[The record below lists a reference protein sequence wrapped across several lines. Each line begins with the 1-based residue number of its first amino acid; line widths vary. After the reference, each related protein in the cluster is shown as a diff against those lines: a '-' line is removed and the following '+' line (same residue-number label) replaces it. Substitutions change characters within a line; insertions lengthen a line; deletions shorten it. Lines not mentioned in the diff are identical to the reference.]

1 MDRLLVNAGIT
12 VLANAVAL
20 VVGALLIDRFS
31 LDIAGFA
38 IALLIFTVVQVVLEP
53 VLRSVAKDRAPI
65 LVGLSALI
73 ATLVSLVVTS
83 IVTDGLDIDGV
94 ATWAIAA
101 AVVWAIALVAKL
113 IMAKLLFRSL
123 LEGDQT

>member
-12 VLANAVAL
+12 VLANALAL
-20 VVGALLIDRFS
+20 VVGSLLIDGFS
-31 LDIAGFA
+31 LDVAGFA
-38 IALLIFTVVQVVLEP
+38 IALLIFTVVQVLLEP
-53 VLRSVAKDRAPI
+53 VLRSVAKDRAPL

-83 IVTDGLDIDGV
+83 IVADGLDIDGV
-94 ATWAIAA
+94 LTWVIVA

-123 LEGDQT
+123 LEGDPT